1 MLLLVSSPAF
11 GQGGTWARQR
21 TGSLAWLHSV
31 FFLDQNRGWA
41 AGSKGTLLQTSD
53 GGNTWKPHG
62 APGKDAIR
70 DLFFVDERN
79 GWMVV
84 EVNAYE
90 LKDKDPRG
98 YLMKTTDGGE
108 HWTRLEIKGFDIDA
122 LLCPAGFNGRG

>member
-1 MLLLVSSPAF
+1 MISRVALTLVLLLLASPAF
-11 GQGGTWARQR
+11 GQAGSWARQR

-53 GGNTWKPHG
+53 GGNTWKPRG
-62 APGKDAIR
+62 ASSNDVVR

-84 EVNAYE
+84 EVNVYE
-90 LKDKDPRG
+90 LKTKDDPR
-98 YLMKTTDGGE
+98 
-108 HWTRLEIKGFDIDA
+108 A
-122 LLCPAGFNGRG
+122 